1 MLGKP
6 LQLIYQGLQTRL
18 VCTVSLSRR
27 RNSYWEPIFDESIR
41 EPFKEGLWDFS
52 NQRGPKR
59 LVFRP
64 DESQEKTLVVKSV
77 TFDEV
82 DFEGEFNYR
91 IIFVNC
97 KFKKCDFGSSTFER
111 AKFTG
116 CTFIQSTF
124 SLCYMNDCELRE
136 CTFDRIGFS
145 GNETILDKTLI
156 TNPSSFISGGKPNL
170 DHLPNGKT
178 AFEQRMRFE
187 VTRSTLARSLMFTL
201 ANEGSEANYYDGV
214 KTSTLQD
221 CRAKS
226 ATNLLGFR
234 EAWVKPRI
242 SVQLRLWKSL
252 TSTLG
257 LFGALLDFAVLMVFG
272 LINSWGSSVA
282 RPVFIGLCLI
292 LAFACYYSYAEDMS
306 MKQGS
311 EKAAEILLLFGYTK
325 HSILDVS
332 NNNQLVQFSN
342 ALVGVL
348 WYVVTIPTI
357 VNKLTRV
364 RG

>member
-1 MLGKP
+1 L
-6 LQLIYQGLQTRL
+6 
-18 VCTVSLSRR
+18 SLSRR
-27 RNSYWEPIFDESIR
+27 RNLYWEPIFDKTIE
-41 EPFKEGLWDFS
+41 EAFAEGSWDFS

-59 LVFRP
+59 LVFHP
-64 DESQEKTLVVKSV
+64 EEAQEKTVVVTSV

-91 IIFVNC
+91 IIFKNC
-97 KFKKCDFGSSTFER
+97 TFQKCDFASSAFER
-111 AKFTG
+111 AKFTH
-116 CTFIQSTF
+116 CNFVQSTF
-124 SLCYMNDCELRE
+124 SLCYMNDCELRD

-145 GNETILDKTLI
+145 GNETILEKTLI

-170 DHLPNGKT
+170 ENLPAGKT
-178 AFEQRMRFE
+178 AFEQTLRFE
-187 VTRSTLARSLMFTL
+187 VTRSTLARSLMSTL

-226 ATNLLGFR
+226 ATSLLNFR
-234 EAWVKPRI
+234 AAWVTPRI
-242 SVQLRLWKSL
+242 SFLRRLWKSFQ
-252 TSTLG
+252 STLA
-257 LFGALLDFAVLMVFG
+257 LFGALLDFAALWVFG

-282 RPVFIGLCLI
+282 RPISIGFFLI
-292 LAFACYYSYAEDMS
+292 LAFAYYYSCAEEMN
-306 MKQGS
+306 MTQGS

-325 HSILDVS
+325 HSILNVS
-332 NNNQLVQFSN
+332 NDVQLVQFAN